1 MYLQYVYVIV
11 DATMYH
17 SASLYC
23 NCIIHTHTHLYLK
36 QKMHHVGTHAS
47 QESLHIFLDASVSA
61 DRQWLTLENG
71 RHQLRMPSF
80 QGCCNHSRG
89 FPENSVP
96 GSPTSSGL
104 L

>member
-1 MYLQYVYVIV
+1 
-11 DATMYH
+11 MYH

-23 NCIIHTHTHLYLK
+23 NCILSHTHLYLK
-36 QKMHHVGTHAS
+36 QKMHHVDTHAS

-71 RHQLRMPSF
+71 RQLRMPSF
-80 QGCCNHSRG
+80 QGCCNHVG

-96 GSPTSSGL
+96 GTPKSSGL